1 MTRAQGSPDQV
12 KPVVITP
19 YENDIVPGYAQDTW
33 FQTAHDNDVQLQ
45 LAPLSYSE
53 LLYMSDRHT
62 CSLCPLIPEQPPLLV
77 SGAAHTIG
85 GSRGL
90 RANRQ

>member
-1 MTRAQGSPDQV
+1 MFPFRMG
-12 KPVVITP
+12 I
-19 YENDIVPGYAQDTW
+19 
-33 FQTAHDNDVQLQ
+33 QLQ

-53 LLYMSDRHT
+53 LLHMSDRHT

-77 SGAAHTIG
+77 LGFAHTIG